1 MTKLGIFILPNK
13 SIKNKILNLKKIVKK
28 KFGSQKYL
36 NHLPHC
42 TIYVFNTTKSNLRF
56 LKKIKFKI
64 PIKNKLIKITKT
76 DIFYNDP
83 VTQGNTYILK
93 IDKNNFLKKLQLLIL
108 KNFRKYS
115 EKKKL
120 KFVNKTMK
128 KNYAINGYP
137 FINSNWKPH
146 FTIASISK
154 GKDQINFKKL
164 FREINT
170 RYKQTVNQ
178 IYLYQI
184 KKNQHKLICKI
195 KI

>member
-1 MTKLGIFILPNK
+1 MIKLGIFILPNK

-28 KFGSQKYL
+28 KFGSQTYL

-42 TIYVFNTTKSNLRF
+42 TIYVFNTAKSNLRF

-64 PIKNKLIKITKT
+64 HIKNKFFKITKT

-83 VTQGNTYILK
+83 VTKGNTYILK
-93 IDKNNFLKKLQLLIL
+93 INKNNFLKKLQLSIL
-108 KNFRKYS
+108 KNFNKYS
-115 EKKKL
+115 QKKKI
-120 KFVNKTMK
+120 KFINKTMK
-128 KNYAINGYP
+128 KNYNIYGYP

-154 GKDQINFKKL
+154 KKDQINFKKL
-164 FREINT
+164 FRKLNT
-170 RYKQTVNQ
+170 TYKQTVSQ
-178 IYLYQI
+178 IYLYKI